1 MNLRNILIIFVAV
14 IIAGMTA
21 MMARNYLLEQREA
34 MRQKPVAAAPQPVGQ
49 FVLVAKTSLKP
60 GTFVQRGN
68 LDWVAWPKEGLV
80 KGYVVQG
87 ERKLED
93 FVGAVARMTIN
104 AGEPILDARFVKPG
118 ERGFM
123 AAVLTPGN
131 RAMTVPI
138 TATTGNAGF
147 VFPGDLVDLILTGR
161 YSAKDDDNEGKNQF
175 ASTILE
181 GMRVLAIDQN
191 TENAK
196 GDGKV
201 GAAPGRTATLEVT
214 PKQAEIV
221 ALAQN
226 IGQLSLSLRSLATES
241 GATDIAANEVNRGKD
256 GESLVVAE
264 AADGESQTT
273 KAKQDKAGSY
283 VLDKE
288 LKFMLQE
295 RAKSNPGVTILR
307 GSADK

>member
-1 MNLRNILIIFVAV
+1 MNLRNILIVFVAV

-21 MMARNYLLEQREA
+21 MMARNYLIEQREA

-181 GMRVLAIDQN
+181 GMRVLAIDQT
-191 TENAK
+191 TENAQ

-226 IGQLSLSLRSLATES
+226 IGQLSLSLR
-241 GATDIAANEVNRGKD
+241 
-256 GESLVVAE
+256 
-264 AADGESQTT
+264 
-273 KAKQDKAGSY
+273 
-283 VLDKE
+283 
-288 LKFMLQE
+288 
-295 RAKSNPGVTILR
+295 
-307 GSADK
+307 